1 MLRLGRGEPTEQVVA
16 LALVRGRVQLCLAH
30 LVRVRV
36 RVRVRGRI
44 RVGVRVRLGVRVRVR
59 EGKG

>member
-1 MLRLGRGEPTEQVVA
+1 MLHLGGGEPTEQVVA

-36 RVRVRGRI
+36 RVRVW
-44 RVGVRVRLGVRVRVR
+44 VGVRVRVR
-59 EGKG
+59 FWG